1 MKIFQALLTL
11 SLVSLPAVAQTQ
23 LVRGEVDGIQNTANL
38 FKLKCTTVRLT
49 SATLN
54 LQGLHDATRQNNMSL
69 EMQVIDT
76 FGNGT
81 SLEVV
86 SAVVV
91 PRQLD
96 MGNLR
101 FGRAETWEI
110 FAAPGSMIWSFVG
123 AGNDTRYL
131 PLGDAGTWILGP
143 SAVPFVSGTASAI
156 GSLRFNITMTTI
168 PALTGAVFASQAIIQ
183 ENGAFRIS
191 NPECKEV
198 RSN

>member
-1 MKIFQALLTL
+1 MRIFQALLTL
-11 SLVSLPAVAQTQ
+11 SLVSLPVAAQTQ
-23 LVRGEVDGIQNTANL
+23 LVRGEVDGIQNTFNL
-38 FKLKCTTVRLT
+38 FQLKCTTVRLT

-86 SAVVV
+86 SANVV

-101 FGRAETWEI
+101 FGRSETWEI

-123 AGNDTRYL
+123 GAADTRYT
-131 PLGDAGTWILGP
+131 PIGTAGTWILGP
-143 SAVPFVSGTASAI
+143 SAVPFVSGTASAV
-156 GSLRFNITMTTI
+156 GSLRFNFTMPTI
-168 PALTGAVFASQAIIQ
+168 PALTGTMFASQAVIQ
-183 ENGAFRIS
+183 QNGVFRIT